1 MQSLHAKPE
10 LTCMQSCRTDHDTWY
25 VSKMDNHGVCFC
37 ARHQLPELVINLRAQ
52 QPNIMILSL
61 TWSCKVHAQEQ
72 VQDAMNV
79 RCSLFADNASVDTS
93 VFSSCSTRLK
103 RGCSL
108 GRAPLANM
116 GSRYTHLRWI
126 ALRVC
131 RPSDS
136 TASRLSHTPDSSCA
150 QHQQHIRCVSNV
162 SGMLSLCRM
171 QWLNTLQLA

>member
-1 MQSLHAKPE
+1 
-10 LTCMQSCRTDHDTWY
+10 MQSCGTDHDTWY

-37 ARHQLPELVINLRAQ
+37 ARHQLPQLVINLHAQ
-52 QPNIMILSL
+52 QLTITILSL
-61 TWSCKVHAQEQ
+61 TKICKIHAQEQ
-72 VQDAMNV
+72 VQDAMIG
-79 RCSLFADNASVDTS
+79 RCSLSDNPSVDRS
-93 VFSSCSTRLK
+93 VVSSCSTRLK

-116 GSRYTHLRWI
+116 GSRYTHLCWI

-136 TASRLSHTPDSSCA
+136 TASRLSHAPASSCA

-162 SGMLSLCRM
+162 SGCCRSAECKRMSLCNS
-171 QWLNTLQLA
+171 LGLA